1 MKAGR
6 MDRRITIEEIV
17 ESRDSYGA
25 VIKTWALFATV
36 WAEVRPVRSRELIAS
51 AKVTAEFDTVFRCR
65 WLDGVLPSMRVVHDG
80 AAYDVTGI
88 AEIGRRDGLE
98 IMGRRHV

>member
-1 MKAGR
+1 

-17 ESRDSYGA
+17 ETRDSYGA
-25 VIKTWALFATV
+25 VIRTWTPFATV

-51 AKVTAEFDTVFRCR
+51 AKVTAEFDTVFRAR
-65 WLDGVLPSMRVVHDG
+65 WLDGLSPAMRVIHDG
-80 AAYDVTGI
+80 DVYEITGL
-88 AEIGRRDGLE
+88 AEIGRREGLE